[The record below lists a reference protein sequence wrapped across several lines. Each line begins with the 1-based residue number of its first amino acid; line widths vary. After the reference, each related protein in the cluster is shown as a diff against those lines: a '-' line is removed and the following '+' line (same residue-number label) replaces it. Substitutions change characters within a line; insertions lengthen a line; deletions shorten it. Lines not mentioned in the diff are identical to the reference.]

1 MADRDD
7 TTGRFLPGNSGN
19 GGRPRGAR
27 SKLSEGF
34 LDALQADFERHGAGV
49 IETVRQKDPTA
60 YLKVVANLM
69 PARLEAQLEAQVDV
83 NMGGFGDTNSISDV
97 LEMVAREA
105 GHEAAVTLAGMFGIK
120 ATDYPQTLLQP
131 PPTIEVCP
139 HPAGTASARMHAM
152 TNESLRGIAR

>member
-1 MADRDD
+1 MSDRDG

-105 GHEAAVTLAGMFGIK
+105 GHEAAVTLATMFGLEYRPDDL
-120 ATDYPQTLLQP
+120 AQTILP
-131 PPTIEVCP
+131 PPLRAENICP
-139 HPAGTASARMHAM
+139 HPEGSA
-152 TNESLRGIAR
+152 ESKAWYKRRGVG

>member
-1 MADRDD
+1 MSDRDN

-34 LDALQADFERHGAGV
+34 LDALQADFEQHGAGV

-83 NMGGFGDTNSISDV
+83 HHDFGGTESIADV
-97 LEMVAREA
+97 LEMVTREA
-105 GHEAAVTLAGMFGIK
+105 GYEAAVTLAGMFGIEVPDGL
-120 ATDYPQTLLQP
+120 TGQTLL
-131 PPTIEVCP
+131 PPTREVCP
-139 HPAGTASARMHAM
+139 HPEGTASAKAWYKR
-152 TNESLRGIAR
+152 RGVG

>member
-1 MADRDD
+1 MADRDG
-7 TTGRFLPGNSGN
+7 TSGRFLPGNSGN

-34 LDALQADFERHGAGV
+34 LDALQTDFEQHGAGV

-83 NMGGFGDTNSISDV
+83 HHDFGGAESIADV

-105 GHEAAVTLAGMFGIK
+105 GPEAAVTLAGMFGIK
-120 ATDYPQTLLQP
+120 AQDYPETLLPP

-139 HPAGTASARMHAM
+139 HPDGTA
-152 TNESLRGIAR
+152 ESKAWYKRRGVG